1 MAFRHPQIIYQAFYT
16 TKTVGLQAI
25 HCIMDSRNVMKMKS
39 GEKFV
44 AINANVGLLTVRAI
58 LISMFTIRL

>member
-1 MAFRHPQIIYQAFYT
+1 
-16 TKTVGLQAI
+16 
-25 HCIMDSRNVMKMKS
+25 MDSRNVMKMKS